1 MVDLVSLALIVSALI
16 IVIGF
21 LGNYLFEKKG
31 VPDMLFLIFLG
42 IAVGPVLH
50 IFEPSVVSGLAP
62 YISALAL
69 VFILF
74 DGGIRMGIRQVL
86 SHSPRAVLLA
96 VTGFILSM
104 LVVAIFTIYVLNVPP
119 FIGLLFGSI
128 YGGSSS
134 IVVVSLAAKIKI
146 SEKGSTTLVLESAI
160 TDILCIVV
168 SLALI
173 GVVLTGHTDYAYI
186 GLGITGRFVIGAV
199 IGIFSGIAWLILL
212 KKVAYLPF
220 SYMLTLAI
228 ALFAYAISEVLG
240 GSGALSSL
248 LFGLMLGN
256 ENEILKLLHLGTAP
270 RSTVDEGLK
279 RFESEI
285 AFFIR
290 TFFFVFLGIIASI
303 ANVTFVFLGIVL
315 SLLLFGVR
323 LGVVRLATA
332 GSDLKK
338 ERSIMSVVLTRGL
351 AAAVLATIPAQYEEF
366 SAYSGYF
373 INFAVVIIMT
383 TAIIATIGVIGISKR
398 QKTPKKETVK
408 HDSIAGIG

>member
-1 MVDLVSLALIVSALI
+1 MIDLVSLALIVSALI

-50 IFEPSVVSGLAP
+50 IFDPAVVSGLAP

-104 LVVAIFTIYVLNVPP
+104 LVIAIFTIYVLNVPP

-146 SEKGSTTLVLESAI
+146 SEKGSTTLILESAI

-173 GVVLTGHTDYAYI
+173 GVVLTGHTDYVYI
-186 GLGITGRFVIGAV
+186 GLGITSRFVIGAV

-212 KKVAYLPF
+212 KRVAYLPF

-270 RSTVDEGLK
+270 RPTVDEGLK

-303 ANVTFVFLGIVL
+303 SNVTFVFLGIIL
-315 SLLLFGVR
+315 SLLLLTVR
-323 LGVVRLATA
+323 VGVVRLATA
-332 GSDLKK
+332 GSDLKN

-366 SAYSGYF
+366 AAYSAYF
-373 INFAVVIIMT
+373 INFAVVIIIT

-398 QKTPKKETVK
+398 QQKPKKEQVTP
-408 HDSIAGIG
+408 DAIAGIG